1 MRSLDRLFVFIIS
14 IAFLTGCSDSNV
26 PDSYHASLSGHSLNI
41 SNNRLSFES
50 TGGVE
55 NVTVHANNVAWRFA
69 GLPGWLT
76 ASPNSGSSTTSVA
89 FTASENLS
97 ADTAR
102 TAMFYLESADAS
114 WSFRTMVS
122 ATQQAAA
129 SYITPASTS
138 LTFQGSGG
146 SQTINITSNVTW
158 KPTSSASWAKAE
170 ASQDG
175 KTLTISAEENPSD
188 ASRTATITLS
198 SANGI
203 SSSVNII
210 QEPAGVSGSTET
222 LEFDK
227 EGGSKSISITADAA
241 WEIKT
246 SDSWITV
253 SPSSGGVGSH
263 NLSISALE
271 NNSTSERTGYVYVNI
286 GGSSKLQIPIV
297 QKGLF
302 LEAKPTS
309 LSFSADTES
318 KQLEINSNTDW
329 SITSLPEWLSASSL
343 SGKNNQTISLTAQNN
358 SSASSRNGKVKIEKE
373 GLTLSAIVEVQQ
385 EGLSLSVDNNNLQ
398 FGANASTQEVV
409 INTIS
414 SWSASSSEGWI
425 TLSQTSGTG
434 KSTLSISVEE
444 NKGDNSRTGS
454 VKIVAGELHQTIT
467 ITQQGKYFNISESDK
482 MFTSKGGT
490 LQISFSTNDNW
501 NATVS
506 DNASW
511 LTLSSTNGSGD
522 AIIDITAGDN
532 ASMKSRECT
541 VTITPSN
548 GQGAKVR
555 VKQDGKYLTVDTEK
569 LTFNT
574 AGGTSKLVK
583 ISTDGT
589 FEVSVTD
596 SWMRIKEKSNES
608 FRLEV
613 DGNEGKSRQ
622 GRVLISMVDLAGG
635 ETYKLSISVEQ
646 DGNEINGHEYVDLG
660 LPSGLKWATM
670 NVGAN
675 SMNSRGDYYAWGE
688 VETKSTSNYATYKY
702 CNNGHDFTKYCTDS
716 SYGTPDGKKTLE
728 IMDDVASVKWG
739 GTWRMPTEA
748 EFKELLNNCSISQIA
763 NGIKLTGP
771 NGKTIVFCA
780 GYSGYL
786 EVDKVGRYWTSSL
799 SSEFPGGYYATA
811 FEFNL
816 NYYKDYYNLSYKE
829 RVNSYQIRPVS
840 K

>member
-1 MRSLDRLFVFIIS
+1 MRSLDRLFVYIIS
-14 IAFLTGCSDSNV
+14 IAFLIGCSDSNV
-26 PDSYHASLSGHSLNI
+26 PDNYHASLSGHSLSI
-41 SNNRLSFES
+41 SNNNLSFES
-50 TGGVE
+50 IGGVE

-69 GLPGWLT
+69 GLPAWLI

-102 TAMFYLESADAS
+102 TAMFYLESADAG
-114 WSFRTMVS
+114 WSFRTIVS

-146 SQTINITSNVTW
+146 SQTINVISNVTW

-175 KTLTISAEENPSD
+175 KTLTISTEENPSD

-203 SSSVNII
+203 ISSINIT

-253 SPSSGGVGSH
+253 SPSSGGAGSH
-263 NLSISALE
+263 TLSIFALE

-286 GGSSKLQIPIV
+286 GGSSKLQIPVV

-343 SGKNNQTISLTAQNN
+343 SGKNSQTISLTAQNN
-358 SSASSRNGKVKIEKE
+358 TSASSRNGKVKIEKE

-425 TLSQTSGTG
+425 SLSQTSGTG

-444 NKGDNSRTGS
+444 NKDDNSRTGS
-454 VKIVAGELHQTIT
+454 VKIVAGELNQTIT

-482 MFTSKGGT
+482 TFTSKGGT
-490 LQISFSTNDNW
+490 LQISFSTNDKW
-501 NATVS
+501 NVTVS
-506 DNASW
+506 DNVSW
-511 LTLSSTNGSGD
+511 LTLSSTSGSGD
-522 AIIDITAGDN
+522 AIIDITAADN
-532 ASMKSRECT
+532 ASMKSRECS

-555 VKQDGKYLTVDTEK
+555 VKQDGRYLTVDTEK

-574 AGGTSKLVK
+574 TGGTSKSVNV
-583 ISTDGT
+583 STDGT
-589 FEVSVTD
+589 FDVSTSN
-596 SWMRIKEKSNES
+596 SWLTISTLSQTS
-608 FRLEV
+608 FTVRASE
-613 DGNEGKSRQ
+613 NEGKSRS
-622 GRVLISMVDLAGG
+622 GSIIVRMTGLYYGESYEKSILI
-635 ETYKLSISVEQ
+635 EQ
-646 DGNEINGHEYVDLG
+646 KGNDYNGHEYVDLG
-660 LPSGLKWATM
+660 LPSGTKWATC
-670 NVGAN
+670 NIGAN
-675 SMNSRGDYYAWGE
+675 KSSDKGSLFAWGE
-688 VETKSTSNYATYKY
+688 TTPRT
-702 CNNGHDFTKYCTDS
+702 HFS
-716 SYGTPDGKKTLE
+716 SDEYVYSKPFSDAAE
-728 IMDDVASVKWG
+728 VHWG
-739 GTWRMPTEA
+739 GKWHIPT
-748 EFKELLNNCSISQIA
+748 KVQMDELVSSCEWKPVYSGASFVGVNIY
-763 NGIKLTGP
+763 GP
-771 NGKTIVFCA
+771 NGKSI
-780 GYSGYL
+780 YL
-786 EVDKVGRYWTSSL
+786 PECSSDPYDTWSRYWSSTL
-799 SSEFPGGYYATA
+799 YENSDRAYHLRIDGGKKNVISLPRYYGAA
-811 FEFNL
+811 
-816 NYYKDYYNLSYKE
+816 
-829 RVNSYQIRPVS
+829 IRPVFE
-840 K
+840 